1 MREHEFSVV
10 VNAPPH
16 EVWEVFWYRAPDRPQ
31 SKLATIEI
39 LHPGDEVG
47 EGLVRHCTFP
57 VPKLLLSGGV
67 GHSWEWLTQVRPY
80 ESWKY
85 DAVGKPLWSKAEGW
99 TRLEDLGDGRTRIHF
114 RERYHAFNPVLRVL
128 LERWVHR
135 RISRDND
142 TILAG
147 IEGGLRWM
155 RRKNR
160 QEAGNT
166 LSPMANPIDEA
177 VEGLTV
183 PKIFL
188 RRVASRPDEP
198 AIRWKNPDGG
208 DGWDEWTWREYAD
221 LVAKATGGLGR
232 LGLRRGDRAVMMMRN
247 VADFHV
253 VDTALGFL
261 GVCAISIYNSSSP
274 EQVQYL
280 THHSEAK
287 VAVVEDLS
295 FLERFLKVRGELPQ
309 LERVVVLNDPDGLA
323 PDDVLTRDDLFGGDA
338 ADLDELV
345 DVARPEDLA
354 TIIYTSG
361 TTGPPKGVMI
371 DHHNVAWTGES
382 LLRTIG
388 QPTEGWRQISYLPMA
403 HIAERMTG
411 HYNHMRGGLV
421 VYCCPEGS
429 QIGAY
434 MRDVRPNLLFGVPR
448 VWEKVHA
455 GVMAVVANE
464 PDAERRKAMEDA
476 LDVGRKVAELTV
488 AGEPV
493 PADLA
498 ARHAEADAGVLAL
511 ARALVGLDDCK
522 VAITG
527 AAPISTEVL
536 WFFRAIGV
544 PLSEIY
550 GMSESTG
557 PMTWDPYEVKI
568 GTVGRAIVGC
578 DVRRADDGEVIFR
591 GGNAF
596 KGYLKE
602 PEKTAETLDDE
613 GWVHSG
619 DIGQFDDDGY
629 LSIVDRK
636 KELIITAGGKNISP
650 ANLESKLKSYPLIGQ
665 AAVIGDRRK
674 FVSALIVLDPEVVPA
689 WARGHNIEFASIA
702 DLAADAQV
710 RAEVDREVEEVN
722 KQVSQVEGI
731 KRFTILPDEWLPDS
745 EELTPTSKLKRRGIL
760 AKYDAEIEAMYA

>member
-1 MREHEFSVV
+1 
-10 VNAPPH
+10 
-16 EVWEVFWYRAPDRPQ
+16 
-31 SKLATIEI
+31 
-39 LHPGDEVG
+39 
-47 EGLVRHCTFP
+47 
-57 VPKLLLSGGV
+57 
-67 GHSWEWLTQVRPY
+67 
-80 ESWKY
+80 
-85 DAVGKPLWSKAEGW
+85 
-99 TRLEDLGDGRTRIHF
+99 
-114 RERYHAFNPVLRVL
+114 
-128 LERWVHR
+128 
-135 RISRDND
+135 
-142 TILAG
+142 
-147 IEGGLRWM
+147 
-155 RRKNR
+155 
-160 QEAGNT
+160 
-166 LSPMANPIDEA
+166 
-177 VEGLTV
+177 
-183 PKIFL
+183 
-188 RRVASRPDEP
+188 
-198 AIRWKNPDGG
+198 
-208 DGWDEWTWREYAD
+208 
-221 LVAKATGGLGR
+221 
-232 LGLRRGDRAVMMMRN
+232 
-247 VADFHV
+247 
-253 VDTALGFL
+253 
-261 GVCAISIYNSSSP
+261 
-274 EQVQYL
+274 L

-455 GVMAVVANE
+455 GVMAFVANE
-464 PDAERRKAMEDA
+464 PDASKRGAM
-476 LDVGRKVAELTV
+476 
-488 AGEPV
+488 
-493 PADLA
+493 
-498 ARHAEADAGVLAL
+498 
-511 ARALVGLDDCK
+511 
-522 VAITG
+522 
-527 AAPISTEVL
+527 
-536 WFFRAIGV
+536 
-544 PLSEIY
+544 
-550 GMSESTG
+550 
-557 PMTWDPYEVKI
+557 DPYEIKI

-578 DVRRADDGEVIFR
+578 DVRLADDGEVIFR

-602 PEKTAETLDDE
+602 PEKTAETLDGE

-710 RAEVDREVEEVN
+710 RAEIEREVEEVN

>member
-1 MREHEFSVV
+1 
-10 VNAPPH
+10 
-16 EVWEVFWYRAPDRPQ
+16 
-31 SKLATIEI
+31 
-39 LHPGDEVG
+39 
-47 EGLVRHCTFP
+47 
-57 VPKLLLSGGV
+57 
-67 GHSWEWLTQVRPY
+67 
-80 ESWKY
+80 
-85 DAVGKPLWSKAEGW
+85 
-99 TRLEDLGDGRTRIHF
+99 
-114 RERYHAFNPVLRVL
+114 
-128 LERWVHR
+128 
-135 RISRDND
+135 
-142 TILAG
+142 
-147 IEGGLRWM
+147 
-155 RRKNR
+155 
-160 QEAGNT
+160 
-166 LSPMANPIDEA
+166 
-177 VEGLTV
+177 
-183 PKIFL
+183 
-188 RRVASRPDEP
+188 
-198 AIRWKNPDGG
+198 
-208 DGWDEWTWREYAD
+208 
-221 LVAKATGGLGR
+221 
-232 LGLRRGDRAVMMMRN
+232 
-247 VADFHV
+247 
-253 VDTALGFL
+253 
-261 GVCAISIYNSSSP
+261 
-274 EQVQYL
+274 L

-371 DHHNVAWTGES
+371 DHRNVAWTGES

-411 HYNHMRGGLV
+411 DY
-421 VYCCPEGS
+421 
-429 QIGAY
+429 
-434 MRDVRPNLLFGVPR
+434 
-448 VWEKVHA
+448 
-455 GVMAVVANE
+455 
-464 PDAERRKAMEDA
+464 
-476 LDVGRKVAELTV
+476 
-488 AGEPV
+488 
-493 PADLA
+493 
-498 ARHAEADAGVLAL
+498 
-511 ARALVGLDDCK
+511 K

-636 KELIITAGGKNISP
+636 
-650 ANLESKLKSYPLIGQ
+650 
-665 AAVIGDRRK
+665 
-674 FVSALIVLDPEVVPA
+674 
-689 WARGHNIEFASIA
+689 
-702 DLAADAQV
+702 
-710 RAEVDREVEEVN
+710 
-722 KQVSQVEGI
+722 
-731 KRFTILPDEWLPDS
+731 
-745 EELTPTSKLKRRGIL
+745 
-760 AKYDAEIEAMYA
+760 

>member
-166 LSPMANPIDEA
+166 LSPMANPIDDA

-309 LERVVVLNDPDGLA
+309 LERIVVLNDPDGLA

-361 TTGPPKGVMI
+361 TTGPPKGAPH
-371 DHHNVAWTGES
+371 DRS
-382 LLRTIG
+382 
-388 QPTEGWRQISYLPMA
+388 A
-403 HIAERMTG
+403 H
-411 HYNHMRGGLV
+411 GGLA
-421 VYCCPEGS
+421 S
-429 QIGAY
+429 
-434 MRDVRPNLLFGVPR
+434 DL
-448 VWEKVHA
+448 
-455 GVMAVVANE
+455 
-464 PDAERRKAMEDA
+464 
-476 LDVGRKVAELTV
+476 
-488 AGEPV
+488 V
-493 PADLA
+493 PAD
-498 ARHAEADAGVLAL
+498 
-511 ARALVGLDDCK
+511 
-522 VAITG
+522 G
-527 AAPISTEVL
+527 AH
-536 WFFRAIGV
+536 
-544 PLSEIY
+544 
-550 GMSESTG
+550 
-557 PMTWDPYEVKI
+557 
-568 GTVGRAIVGC
+568 
-578 DVRRADDGEVIFR
+578 RRADDGSLQPHAR
-591 GGNAF
+591 
-596 KGYLKE
+596 
-602 PEKTAETLDDE
+602 
-613 GWVHSG
+613 
-619 DIGQFDDDGY
+619 
-629 LSIVDRK
+629 R
-636 KELIITAGGKNISP
+636 AGGLLLSRGEPDRRVHARRPTQP
-650 ANLESKLKSYPLIGQ
+650 ALRRAPRVGEGARRRDGSRRQRARRGAAQGDGGRARCGAQGRRAHGRRRAGAGRPGGAPRRSRCRRACPGARTRRTRRLQGGHHRCGADQHRGAVVLPRHRCAALGDLRHERVHGTDDLGPLRGQ
-665 AAVIGDRRK
+665 DRHRGAGDRR
-674 FVSALIVLDPEVVPA
+674 L
-689 WARGHNIEFASIA
+689 
-702 DLAADAQV
+702 
-710 RAEVDREVEEVN
+710 
-722 KQVSQVEGI
+722 
-731 KRFTILPDEWLPDS
+731 
-745 EELTPTSKLKRRGIL
+745 
-760 AKYDAEIEAMYA
+760 